1 MFWVGKFKFTY
12 LFAESSEWQMSFST
26 TETPLKRGDMGRGQK
41 VKQKVLS
48 FMDGS
53 IALCSFAS
61 FAHPS
66 PYITQIVSKLLESWN
81 LIIVIVTLT
90 LMLIDVQSCE
100 EFGRSNIS
108 ERFSGNI
115 LTLKFYWALCIYT
128 ICTSNILILREHG
141 GGYLFHLIKQLIYLF
156 CLCNSES

>member
-1 MFWVGKFKFTY
+1 
-12 LFAESSEWQMSFST
+12 
-26 TETPLKRGDMGRGQK
+26 MGRGQK

-81 LIIVIVTLT
+81 LITAIMALT
-90 LMLIDVQSCE
+90 LMLIDVQSCCG
-100 EFGRSNIS
+100 FGRSNIT
-108 ERFSGNI
+108 ERFQWI
-115 LTLKFYWALCIYT
+115 F
-128 ICTSNILILREHG
+128 
-141 GGYLFHLIKQLIYLF
+141 
-156 CLCNSES
+156 